1 MYPKTGRSTLSTKRN
16 EYNDRNGGRLV
27 IGNRPDELE
36 WLRDWG
42 WKYWVT
48 LTSSR
53 NIGRDEENARVDDFL
68 NELEAAHHDSLS
80 CMIGQEQQTISGCG
94 KPAGRVHSHLLIA
107 SAVNLSASTITNWWQ
122 LPKFGGS
129 RTAGS
134 GAFVK
139 PYDPH
144 RGAVSYLLKFRED
157 PAWDVRYRNLE
168 LLCPDTPASAATS
181 SSMRRKLSRCKQ
193 RRQGAAATQPVR
205 ISRSPWPQTDSVL
218 VPSKRAIAITRGC
231 LAQHSVLGTLG
242 VIDKAGVEVR
252 VRYP

>member
-1 MYPKTGRSTLSTKRN
+1 MKRN
-16 EYNDRNGGRLV
+16 EYNDRTGGRLV
-27 IGNRPDELE
+27 IENRPAELE

-107 SAVNLSASTITNWWQ
+107 SAVNLTASTIANWWQ

-129 RTAGS
+129 RTSGA

-144 RGAVSYLLKFRED
+144 RGAISYLLKFRAD

-168 LLCPDTPASAATS
+168 LLSPIIPASATTS
-181 SSMRRKLSRCKQ
+181 SSMRRKLRRCEE
-193 RRQGAAATQPVR
+193 RRTGGAAKPVSLGRLPWTQ
-205 ISRSPWPQTDSVL
+205 SDSEP
-218 VPSKRAIAITRGC
+218 VPSKRAIEERRGC
-231 LAQHSVLGTLG
+231 LALHSVRGTLG
-242 VIDKAGVEVR
+242 VVDKAGVEVQ

>member
-1 MYPKTGRSTLSTKRN
+1 MKRN
-16 EYNDRNGGRLV
+16 EYNDRTGGRLV
-27 IGNRPDELE
+27 IENRPAELE

-168 LLCPDTPASAATS
+168 LLCPVTPASAATS
-181 SSMRRKLSRCKQ
+181 SSMRRKLRRCAE
-193 RRQGAAATQPVR
+193 RRLGAAALPVR
-205 ISRSPWPQTDSVL
+205 LSRLPWTPSDSEP
-218 VPSKRAIAITRGC
+218 VPSMRAIAERRGC
-231 LAQHSVLGTLG
+231 LALHSVRGTLG
-242 VIDKAGVEVR
+242 VVDGTGVEVQ
-252 VRYP
+252 VQYP